1 MVEMDEKRIKYFTK
15 STLKWDLDKEKKT
28 SEIDKSIW
36 GGGKRKKKR
45 KRYIPLYFIVCSFH
59 IEEKLRKSFTQLIWK
74 KIPGEFKKSK
84 INMNSGKITED
95 LKSMQKGKAISNIF
109 ANKIES
115 AQLLFK
121 KNIFEIVQSLDL
133 GT

>member
-45 KRYIPLYFIVCSFH
+45 KRYIPLYFIVGSFH
-59 IEEKLRKSFTQLIWK
+59 IEETLKKSFTQLI
-74 KIPGEFKKSK
+74 
-84 INMNSGKITED
+84 
-95 LKSMQKGKAISNIF
+95 
-109 ANKIES
+109 
-115 AQLLFK
+115 
-121 KNIFEIVQSLDL
+121 
-133 GT
+133 

>member
-1 MVEMDEKRIKYFTK
+1 
-15 STLKWDLDKEKKT
+15 
-28 SEIDKSIW
+28 
-36 GGGKRKKKR
+36 
-45 KRYIPLYFIVCSFH
+45 
-59 IEEKLRKSFTQLIWK
+59 
-74 KIPGEFKKSK
+74 
-84 INMNSGKITED
+84 MNSGKITED